1 MGKIPDEI
9 KEAET
14 NSKASCISD
23 FRAALTNGC
32 EWPETLLKAVSEWT
46 VPNETFKGRD
56 YNYFIEGEAFN
67 WLLLAERLCY
77 DNSDLIPQKELEELL
92 FTGNFPKRFDVGRF
106 KELIGVEK
114 YRGYLNYFYGVTVE
128 EALQLAVEEE
138 VRKRQIS
145 NGIRY
150 EDDLTDK
157 IYLRIYRKP
166 MLQLLNCF
174 MGEKKYDQTGI
185 IRLSQFTE
193 FKYWLFKYRIRNSD
207 KAKIASDTS
216 KGLAKLRLI
225 RSSNRMPES
234 HVLLIQHHS

>member
-1 MGKIPDEI
+1 MNKTSDEI
-9 KEAET
+9 SEVESDLKT
-14 NSKASCISD
+14 SPISS
-23 FRAALTNGC
+23 FRTALIDGC
-32 EWPETLLKAVSEWT
+32 EWPEALLRAVAEWT
-46 VPNETFKGRD
+46 VPNETFQERD

-67 WLLLAERLCY
+67 WLLLAERLC
-77 DNSDLIPQKELEELL
+77 NGIGNLIPHEELEDLL

-150 EDDLTDK
+150 EDDLTDQ
-157 IYLRIYRKP
+157 IYSRIYRKS
-166 MLQLLNCF
+166 MDQLLNCF
-174 MGEKKYDQTGI
+174 REEKRYHQSSFI
-185 IRLSQFTE
+185 HLSQFIE
-193 FKYWLFKYRIRNSD
+193 FKYWLFKYRMKTSD

-216 KGLAKLRLI
+216 KGLAKLRQIL
-225 RSSNRMPES
+225 SSNRMPES
-234 HVLLIQHHS
+234 HLLLIENHS